1 MEFQNKII
9 INKRDNNQ
17 RRQAGNQ
24 PDELLSGITVGS
36 AFDNKK
42 TKNCRNKYKE
52 QKPPVVFF
60 LSCNLKNEIYLRIS
74 SLTNHLIYFSE
85 RNTCDQN
92 HRSVVS
98 YRCLILENIDFH
110 MVCIHF
116 HIF

>member
-1 MEFQNKII
+1 VIQNQLGEDDDHHDFCEFTGLNGSEGAKGKPASCTIDIDTEKQYGQQHGYGSQIDRPMEFQNKII

-60 LSCNLKNEIYLRIS
+60 
-74 SLTNHLIYFSE
+74 
-85 RNTCDQN
+85 
-92 HRSVVS
+92 
-98 YRCLILENIDFH
+98 
-110 MVCIHF
+110 
-116 HIF
+116 